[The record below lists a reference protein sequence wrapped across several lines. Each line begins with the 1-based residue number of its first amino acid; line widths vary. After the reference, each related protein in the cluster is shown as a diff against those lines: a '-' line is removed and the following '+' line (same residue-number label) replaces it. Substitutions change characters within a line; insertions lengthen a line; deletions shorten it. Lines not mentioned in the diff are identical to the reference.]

1 MQNEAVKM
9 TRIGYDN
16 RIVELQV
23 AGNTYNNV
31 LDNS

>member
-1 MQNEAVKM
+1 MQNEAIKM
-9 TRIGYDN
+9 TRIGYD